1 MKYNNWKIRESIVAL
16 NGARWSQKEDKQSKN
31 ISFEQKRR
39 KSDNYYWLK
48 KKKKIRV
55 PFN

>member
-1 MKYNNWKIRESIVAL
+1 MKYNNWKIRESIIAL
-16 NGARWSQKEDKQSKN
+16 NGARWSQQEAKQSKK

-39 KSDNYYWLK
+39 KSENYYWLK
-48 KKKKIRV
+48 KKKSRV